1 MKEIEAKL
9 LGLLFGSKKEVL
21 MSNGS
26 PFTFEQAVSDAQS
39 YVGQKEKL
47 HGLLDEANGKAEQH
61 DEFLVPA
68 WESLQIFVC
77 LVRS

>member
-1 MKEIEAKL
+1 MLRLLIGAWKET
-9 LGLLFGSKKEVL
+9 L

-26 PFTFEQAVSDAQS
+26 PFTFEQAEREAQS
-39 YVGQKEKL
+39 YVVQKEKL